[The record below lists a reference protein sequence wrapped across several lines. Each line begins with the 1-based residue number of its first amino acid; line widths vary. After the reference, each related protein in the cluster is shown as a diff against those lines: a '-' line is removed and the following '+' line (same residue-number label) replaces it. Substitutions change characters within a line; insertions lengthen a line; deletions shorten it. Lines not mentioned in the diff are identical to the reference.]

1 MQNLFE
7 IINSCFDPFFVET
20 NGNMYKTDDKKGENR
35 AKIALHA
42 FLIKTI
48 LHEDE
53 PQVFGKSRTKK
64 IK

>member
-42 FLIKTI
+42 FFYKNNFT
-48 LHEDE
+48 
-53 PQVFGKSRTKK
+53 
-64 IK
+64 